1 MYYFSIAHNPEHIS
15 VTGGYYQLGNVFHKQ
30 NKIDLVTSHFDKVV
44 AIWKATL
51 GAPHDHLDA
60 AQIAEAVYM
69 LSTIYAFRMN
79 YSKGLISVAEV
90 DYVLGQ
96 LYNDCADYEKGKE
109 HASKALLGEIFASEK
124 MICQTDVPFYS
135 V

>member
-1 MYYFSIAHNPEHIS
+1 MAHNPEHIS

-51 GAPHDHLDA
+51 GAQHDHLDA

-96 LYNDCADYEKGKE
+96 LYNDCGDFEKGKE
-109 HASKALLGEIFASEK
+109 HASKALSGEIVGPKNAF
-124 MICQTDVPFYS
+124 IHTDDVLYS
-135 V
+135 I